1 MIVVPLKGKIM
12 FKVIKKVVKL
22 CVKLEYICNV
32 VIADLFSKHSFSKL
46 LSLFN
51 ISFRPNNSLSHQQGN
66 NSMESALVVSAFY
79 ADNNYYISRLRHM
92 FYPIPHFH
100 IY

>member
-32 VIADLFSKHSFSKL
+32 VIADLFL
-46 LSLFN
+46 N
-51 ISFRPNNSLSHQQGN
+51 T
-66 NSMESALVVSAFY
+66 ALVSC
-79 ADNNYYISRLRHM
+79 
-92 FYPIPHFH
+92 YP
-100 IY
+100 